1 MGKGVFDMWLKMSE
15 VAKEL
20 GVSKEVVKYH
30 RKTISEEFI
39 ERKNG
44 IIYISGEGVEWIKS
58 RLKKESYNS
67 DFEKYTRSKLKEISS
82 RLDWINQTIYF
93 MAHNESELVEEKNS
107 ESESDVQSSDLSM
120 LIEEQITD
128 DFKEWY
134 ASRDSLGEW
143 GDWQR
148 KFITLEEFLLY
159 LKEKNNN

>member
-1 MGKGVFDMWLKMSE
+1 MWLRMSE

-44 IIYISGEGVEWIKS
+44 IIYISDEGVEWIKS

-82 RLDWINQTIYF
+82 RLDWINQAIYF
-93 MAHNESELVEEKNS
+93 MAHNESEPIEEKNP

-128 DFKEWY
+128 DFKKWYVAQSEFDEWK
-134 ASRDSLGEW
+134 
-143 GDWQR
+143 DWQH

-159 LKEKNNN
+159 LKEKR